1 MPRLNPGQ
9 TLRSLVPRTRD
20 GRVYLMA
27 AFINTYGTG
36 LIITA
41 GMLYGIKVI
50 HLTPAQTGLG
60 LTLASLVGLLS
71 SVPIGR
77 LADLHGPREVF
88 ALSLLV
94 SAAAYVSYVF
104 LAHNFVGFLLVA
116 IVDMAALN
124 ASGTVAVALTRRV
137 GGEDATTLRAQM
149 NAVLNLGSSLGVA
162 TCGIAIQIN
171 TVTAYRAL
179 LLGNALCTLAGA
191 AILSLLP
198 KYAPLAGAR
207 MESPL
212 AALKDKAFVGYT
224 LLSGGMFLQYLV
236 LALLMPVWVVF
247 HTNAPRWSISAFV
260 IVNTLILFLFQVRV
274 AKKVQTVRQGGA
286 AFRRSGVIFLITCS
300 AMGLASGLAS
310 WAAFLLLGAAVVL
323 ATYGELWQSSA
334 MFALDFGL
342 APPHAQGQN
351 QGLVSTANF
360 GAVALAPFL
369 LVGVVVASGRFGF
382 VMLGVW
388 FALLGL
394 TAPAVARWGERTRPA
409 TPAPEA
415 EADAAPATE
424 AVTD

>member
-1 MPRLNPGQ
+1 M
-9 TLRSLVPRTRD
+9 SLVPRTRN
-20 GRVYLMA
+20 GRVYLLA

-71 SVPIGR
+71 SMPIGR

-104 LAHNFVGFLLVA
+104 LARNFVGFLLVA
-116 IVDMAALN
+116 IVDMASLN
-124 ASGTVAVALTRRV
+124 SSGTVAVALTRRV

-162 TCGIAIQIN
+162 TCGIAIEIN

-179 LLGNALCTLAGA
+179 LLGNALCTVIGA

-198 KYAPLAGAR
+198 KFEPLTGAHK
-207 MESPL
+207 ESPL

-224 LLSGGMFLQYLV
+224 LLSGGMFLQYLI

-247 HTNAPRWSISAFV
+247 HTNAPRWSVSVFV
-260 IVNTLILFLFQVRV
+260 IINTLIIFLFQVRV
-274 AKKVQTVRQGGA
+274 AKNVQNVRQGGA
-286 AFRRSGVIFLITCS
+286 AFRRAGVIFLVTCS
-300 AMGLASGLAS
+300 AMGLASGLPA

-342 APPHAQGQN
+342 APPHAQGQY

-369 LVGVVVASGRFGF
+369 LVGIVVASGRFGF

-394 TAPAVARWGERTRPA
+394 AGPAVARWGERTRPA
-409 TPAPEA
+409 APAPEA
-415 EADAAPATE
+415 GAAPATE
-424 AVTD
+424 QVAVTD